1 MTHTTRWGTP
11 GQMGESLRWRA
22 LGWPEQVE
30 AVRALGGRDPATVAR
45 EVLAGEW
52 GDGFER
58 IGQLTV
64 AGYDWRE
71 VQALVDALAGDFD

>member
-1 MTHTTRWGTP
+1 MTHTTRWETP
-11 GQMGESLRWRA
+11 GQWGEALSWRA
-22 LGWPEQVE
+22 RSWPEQVE
-30 AVRALGGRDPATVAR
+30 AVRALGGRDPMTVAR

-71 VQALVDALAGDFD
+71 VQALVDALAKD